1 MGNKL
6 MKTVQA
12 SALAAVASLGMIHS
26 AHAGGNNVIGAVIG
40 AGAGTMIG
48 RELGGREGAI
58 IGAAVGAALGTVVA
72 TERHH
77 TQPVYVQPAPVYQ
90 APVAYPVPPV
100 YQAPVVYPALP
111 VYQSQPIYQGPRT
124 YYPPV
129 LVAPGPVYRVPQ
141 TVVYAPPAVVMQP
154 GWGRGHHHQ
163 HGGYDRGVQAGQN
176 YGYGSDRG
184 HGNPYRY

>member
-6 MKTVQA
+6 INTVQA
-12 SALAAVASLGMIHS
+12 SALVAVASLGMIQS
-26 AHAGGNNVIGAVIG
+26 AQAGGNAVIGAVIG

-48 RELGGREGAI
+48 GEIAGRQGAI

-77 TQPVYVQPAPVYQ
+77 GQAVYRQPAPVYQ
-90 APVAYPVPPV
+90 APVVYPVAPV
-100 YQAPVVYPALP
+100 YQAPVVYPSPP
-111 VYQSQPIYQGPRT
+111 VYQSPPVYYRPRP
-124 YYPPV
+124 YDPPV
-129 LVAPGPVYRVPQ
+129 LVAPGPVYRAPQ
-141 TVVYAPPAVVMQP
+141 AVVYAPPLVVVQP

-163 HGGYDRGVQAGQN
+163 GGDHDRGFHAGQN
-176 YGYGSDRG
+176 QGYGTDRG